1 MKILLLTKS
10 TPWCHLVQEVLR
22 KSEHDVTVVEGIT
35 FKGKAATMAQGPD
48 ARNWEQ
54 GWTGDLIIS
63 YLFPHI
69 LSADTLSRA
78 PRAINFHPAPPW
90 HPGFAPYS
98 WAIYKADLEDE
109 GPSSYGYTVHQM
121 DPVVDSGFIYTW
133 DSLPIRYDDTVY
145 RLQQRTMVRLF
156 AEFVKFVERGFRIP
170 ITVNAKWGRAKT
182 KADFEELRRLRSDL
196 PSWDIEARI
205 RACRYPG
212 QPGAYFEGEE

>member
-35 FKGKAATMAQGPD
+35 FKGKLATMAQGPD

-69 LSADTLSRA
+69 LSADTLARA

-98 WAIYKADLEDE
+98 WAIYNGDE
-109 GPSSYGYTVHQM
+109 RYGVTVHAM
-121 DPVVDSGFIYTW
+121 APAVDTGTILWTENF
-133 DSLPIRYDDTVY
+133 PIRDGDSVE
-145 RLQQRTMVRLF
+145 RLQQRTMKYMFRAF
-156 AEFVKFVERGFRIP
+156 MFGMSCDFDMYRRYAIDWERPAR
-170 ITVNAKWGRAKT
+170 TKT
-182 KADFEELRRLRSDL
+182 DFENLRQIPD
-196 PSWDIEARI
+196 WEMNFNQIEARI

-212 QPGAYFEGEE
+212 QPGAYFEGEEG